1 MEVVR
6 TAVMG
11 WSEGKDVGGVER
23 RCGEREE
30 GRVLPEGRLD
40 REEECGAEDSIDV

>member
-30 GRVLPEGRLD
+30 GRVLPEGRLN
-40 REEECGAEDSIDV
+40 REKQGSSEDSIDV